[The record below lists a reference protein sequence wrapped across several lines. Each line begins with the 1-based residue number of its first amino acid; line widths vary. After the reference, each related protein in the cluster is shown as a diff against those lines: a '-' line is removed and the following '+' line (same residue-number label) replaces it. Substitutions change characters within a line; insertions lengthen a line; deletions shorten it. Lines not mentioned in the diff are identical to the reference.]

1 MGKYLSEAIKEIREV
16 EQYEKYKDRVEPLVE
31 YVIKKCR
38 KENIPIDYFLNQFQ
52 KECNKYA

>member
-38 KENIPIDYFLNQFQ
+38 KENIPIDYF
-52 KECNKYA
+52 